1 MLQGVLEGATHE
13 PLGDGV
19 GAEKSG
25 LSTRQGLPVQMP
37 LISAVPWDWGR
48 WAAGGMQVPD
58 YSALGT
64 QDGFSNQLLGTHVV
78 GEGSTRLRA
87 PGAPGGGRA
96 LRTAWG
102 LVPGK
107 SEKYSCPQGIPA
119 GP

>member
-1 MLQGVLEGATHE
+1 MLQDVLEGAAHE

-25 LSTRQGLPVQMP
+25 LSTRQWLPVQMP
-37 LISAVPWDWGR
+37 LINLVPRDWGR

-64 QDGFSNQLLGTHVV
+64 QDGVSNHLLGTQVV
-78 GEGSTRLRA
+78 GEGSTQL
-87 PGAPGGGRA
+87 GAPGPGAGRA
-96 LRTAWG
+96 LGTAPG
-102 LVPGK
+102 SGPGK
-107 SEKYSCPQGIPA
+107 PETCSCPRSSPV